1 MRGQLK
7 PILEVREITKKFGN
21 LVANENVS
29 FTIGEREIVSLIGPN
44 GAGKTTLFNS
54 ISGFYPPTS
63 GSVFFEGK
71 DITGLPSYEVCRLG
85 LTRTF
90 QIVQTLKEM
99 TVEENVMTGA
109 FLHTRSTRAARAA
122 AREILELVGMSGK
135 RDILGGSL
143 TIVDKKRLEIARAL
157 ATKPKLL
164 MLDECMAGLNQTE
177 IKDESLSEAARK
189 RALPADRGAHHG
201 GDHADLRPDRG
212 AQRGKEDRRGSAEG
226 NCRQ

>member
-1 MRGQLK
+1 MK

-109 FLHTRSTRAARAA
+109 FLHTRNTRAARAA

-143 TIVDKKRLEIARAL
+143 TIVDKKRLE
-157 ATKPKLL
+157 
-164 MLDECMAGLNQTE
+164 M
-177 IKDESLSEAARK
+177 
-189 RALPADRGAHHG
+189 
-201 GDHADLRPDRG
+201 
-212 AQRGKEDRRGSAEG
+212 
-226 NCRQ
+226 